1 MSILQK
7 FVEYTSAAGGKCRV
21 YLYSRVAVT
30 HENKIY
36 VGTAVKID
44 GGIVTVQMDAGQK
57 FRITQAQLDEG
68 KVRMLPVHAYTKA
81 NEISRGKLDECLF
94 TNNMLHPLADA
105 ALKTTATAVDE
116 DTGSILFKIINA
128 ALFDN
133 EVSEPTF
140 HVTSNNHVPA
150 FIAYDKTSTEVGGN
164 QVIWINR
171 KMCSRLNKLVA
182 TMVKLTINA
191 YQLQHTLS
199 GVEFAATNGDD
210 ATFDALSRAALRLF
224 KLRVYPNFEEQISL
238 RQRPGRQVT
247 YVLMSGYAGKKPVYT
262 LEKLYA
268 NDTQRYI
275 DNIDSQTA
283 ADTICVFR
291 SQDENLHNLQ
301 AAGVQ
306 TRISEFDAHR
316 IVKQAV
322 ADKDVLLRKTQ
333 HGTGFQTGTGH
344 LSLDE
349 TPAETVEPD
358 RSALTRKDVREL
370 DARVIAGKLRSYSR
384 QLESEYPGQ
393 LPQVFTVSN
402 NTRVLFSLTKTDK
415 DAFGAEFVTD
425 AGDFSESAWQMY
437 LKMYR
442 EIKDGV
448 DKTKTFSLA
457 IESGFERHV
466 LLMAFKH
473 SRGIPYYN
481 MPTKNVLALR
491 MSLYNQVLKT
501 MIDTFGPF
509 VEHLGFVPANQRF

>member
-1 MSILQK
+1 MLNIPEKIADHHEISVNHSDALETLCTEIRRRRKEFEAQRFISPDIIQQFK
-7 FVEYTSAAGGKCRV
+7 KIGVYRAFVAKRFGGDEISPAAFCRLVERIAQADGSAGW
-21 YLYSRVAVT
+21 VASFG
-30 HENKIY
+30 I
-36 VGTAVKID
+36 
-44 GGIVTVQMDAGQK
+44 GGIYLSA
-57 FRITQAQLDEG
+57 L
-68 KVRMLPVHAYTKA
+68 
-81 NEISRGKLDECLF
+81 
-94 TNNMLHPLADA
+94 PLA
-105 ALKTTATAVDE
+105 
-116 DTGSILFKIINA
+116 
-128 ALFDN
+128 
-133 EVSEPTF
+133 
-140 HVTSNNHVPA
+140 
-150 FIAYDKTSTEVGGN
+150 
-164 QVIWINR
+164 
-171 KMCSRLNKLVA
+171 
-182 TMVKLTINA
+182 
-191 YQLQHTLS
+191 
-199 GVEFAATNGDD
+199 
-210 ATFDALSRAALRLF
+210 
-224 KLRVYPNFEEQISL
+224 
-238 RQRPGRQVT
+238 
-247 YVLMSGYAGKKPVYT
+247 T

-442 EIKDGV
+442 EIKDVV

-466 LLMAFKH
+466 LLVAFKH